1 MAHACIPLN
10 SEGPSRGVLNVAAR
24 PGQHFSEEELH
35 FLETLGRQVCL
46 AVERARHLE
55 AERWHDR
62 EARALGA
69 LNKAIGQSLDLQAV
83 LGAVGHTAGEI
94 LKVGGVTIFLGSDPR
109 ELTVAH
115 VTGSHAPPLAEGRT
129 VDLGL
134 PEATLVRRALLHQK
148 VVRIDDWSLAER
160 QGPIPAPG
168 WERGSALLVPLVAR
182 KSVLGLLVLSR
193 EKPHR
198 WGADQVEIAEALAA
212 QASVSLENA
221 RLYENA
227 RRAYR
232 DLSEAQA
239 RIIES
244 EKLAVV
250 GTFAAGLA
258 HEIRNPLNSIALQ
271 LSILERRSAPLEIS
285 LAREIEDLLAVIREE
300 VKRLDNLVGDFLK
313 FSGSG
318 RLQHRPAS
326 LDALVDEVMGLLE
339 PEAGA
344 AGVALD
350 RRRPAVPLSDLPLDG
365 EKIKQV
371 LINLLQNAIEA
382 QPEGGRVIVRNRL
395 ARRPGERGRRGPGAR
410 AAPGS
415 RRVPAL
421 RHHQGPGHGPRARH
435 RAADRPRSR
444 GRDPRGKHTRGGRH
458 LHDQPARGPRR
469 ERGDGVAMNTKG
481 RVVVI
486 DDEVNAAAA
495 LETLLRED
503 GYQVARANDA
513 RSGLLL
519 LEKEEPDVVLTDL
532 RMPGMDGI
540 ELLTKIKQ
548 VRPETMVILMTAYGT
563 VKTAVRAMKLGAED
577 YLGKP
582 IDVEELEVIL
592 QKAIEKKGLLEE
604 TEAPAGTARA
614 QVPLRQPGGREPG
627 DARGLQGDPPGGA
640 LERLRPPPRGERH
653 GQGALRPGPAPEQP
667 ALPQALRARGLRRP
681 ARDPAGERALRPR
694 ERAPSRAPSPPA
706 PAASR
711 RRTGAPS
718 SWTRSATSRPPS
730 RSSSFASWK
739 SASSSEWG
747 ATRPTRW
754 TCASW
759 PPPTATSRRSWRTAA
774 SARTST
780 TA

>member
-1 MAHACIPLN
+1 MKSLPEGGEAAVPARGVSKSTRPSRVEDQVRVLEKALANRKRELLILSAVASRIHNQEDVDIILEATLQEILTGLGLDAAWVLLADSPDGKLRLAAQQGLSAQYLLEVETEGLSDCLCPEVFSSRHRMQVRNTTECPRMPRIVEGLSEPVAHACIPLN

-115 VTGSHAPPLAEGRT
+115 VTGPHAPPLAEGRT
-129 VDLGL
+129 VDFGL

-160 QGPIPAPG
+160 QGPLPAPG
-168 WERGSALLVPLVAR
+168 WEKGSALLVPLVAR

-193 EKPHR
+193 ATPHR

-285 LAREIEDLLAVIREE
+285 VAREIEDLLAVIREE

-326 LDALVDEVMGLLE
+326 LDALVDEVMGLLQ

-350 RRRPAVPLSDLPLDG
+350 RRRPPLPLPDLPLDG

-382 QPEGGRVIVRNRL
+382 QPDGGRVTVET
-395 ARRPGERGRRGPGAR
+395 ASHDGRASVVVADRGPGLP
-410 AAPGS
+410 PGLD
-415 RRVPAL
+415 VFQL
-421 RHHQGPGHGPRARH
+421 FVTT
-435 RAADRPRSR
+435 
-444 GRDPRGKHTRGGRH
+444 K
-458 LHDQPARGPRR
+458 ARGTGLGLAIAQQIVLDHGGEIRAESTPG
-469 ERGDGVAMNTKG
+469 EGATFT
-481 RVVVI
+481 I
-486 DDEVNAAAA
+486 SLPAAHAA
-495 LETLLRED
+495 N
-503 GYQVARANDA
+503 G
-513 RSGLLL
+513 
-519 LEKEEPDVVLTDL
+519 
-532 RMPGMDGI
+532 
-540 ELLTKIKQ
+540 
-548 VRPETMVILMTAYGT
+548 
-563 VKTAVRAMKLGAED
+563 
-577 YLGKP
+577 
-582 IDVEELEVIL
+582 
-592 QKAIEKKGLLEE
+592 E
-604 TEAPAGTARA
+604 TE
-614 QVPLRQPGGREPG
+614 
-627 DARGLQGDPPGGA
+627 
-640 LERLRPPPRGERH
+640 
-653 GQGALRPGPAPEQP
+653 
-667 ALPQALRARGLRRP
+667 
-681 ARDPAGERALRPR
+681 
-694 ERAPSRAPSPPA
+694 SP
-706 PAASR
+706 
-711 RRTGAPS
+711 
-718 SWTRSATSRPPS
+718 
-730 RSSSFASWK
+730 
-739 SASSSEWG
+739 
-747 ATRPTRW
+747 
-754 TCASW
+754 
-759 PPPTATSRRSWRTAA
+759 
-774 SARTST
+774 
-780 TA
+780 

>member
-1 MAHACIPLN
+1 LVKSLPEGGGATVSARGVARSARPSKVEDQVRVLEKALANRKRELLILSAVASRIHNQDDVDLILEATLQEILSGLGLDAAWVLLADSTDGKLRLAAQQGLSAQYLREVETEGLSDCLCPEVFSSRHRMQVRNTTECPRMPTIVEGLREPVAHACIPLN

-55 AERWHDR
+55 AERWHNR

-115 VTGSHAPPLAEGRT
+115 VTGHHAPPLAEGRT

-168 WERGSALLVPLVAR
+168 WEKGSALLVPLVAR
-182 KSVLGLLVLSR
+182 QSVLGLLVLSR
-193 EKPHR
+193 ETPHR
-198 WGADQVEIAEALAA
+198 WGGDQVEIAEALAA

-285 LAREIEDLLAVIREE
+285 VAREIEDLLAVIREE

-318 RLQHRPAS
+318 RLQHRPSS
-326 LDALVDEVMGLLE
+326 LDALVDEVMGLLQ

-350 RRRPAVPLSDLPLDG
+350 RRRPVVPLPDLPLDG

-382 QPEGGRVIVRNRL
+382 QPDGGRVIVETAL
-395 ARRPGERGRRGPGAR
+395 HDSTASVVVADRGPGLP
-410 AAPGS
+410 PGLD
-415 RRVPAL
+415 VFQL
-421 RHHQGPGHGPRARH
+421 FVTT
-435 RAADRPRSR
+435 
-444 GRDPRGKHTRGGRH
+444 K
-458 LHDQPARGPRR
+458 ARGTGLGLAIAQQIVLDHGG
-469 ERGDGVAMNTKG
+469 E
-481 RVVVI
+481 I
-486 DDEVNAAAA
+486 
-495 LETLLRED
+495 
-503 GYQVARANDA
+503 RAE
-513 RSGLLL
+513 S
-519 LEKEEPDVVLTDL
+519 T
-532 RMPGMDGI
+532 
-540 ELLTKIKQ
+540 
-548 VRPETMVILMTAYGT
+548 
-563 VKTAVRAMKLGAED
+563 
-577 YLGKP
+577 
-582 IDVEELEVIL
+582 
-592 QKAIEKKGLLEE
+592 
-604 TEAPAGTARA
+604 
-614 QVPLRQPGGREPG
+614 
-627 DARGLQGDPPGGA
+627 
-640 LERLRPPPRGERH
+640 
-653 GQGALRPGPAPEQP
+653 
-667 ALPQALRARGLRRP
+667 
-681 ARDPAGERALRPR
+681 AGEGATFTISL
-694 ERAPSRAPSPPA
+694 
-706 PAASR
+706 PAAH
-711 RRTGAPS
+711 
-718 SWTRSATSRPPS
+718 
-730 RSSSFASWK
+730 
-739 SASSSEWG
+739 
-747 ATRPTRW
+747 
-754 TCASW
+754 
-759 PPPTATSRRSWRTAA
+759 AA
-774 SARTST
+774 SGQTESP
-780 TA
+780 